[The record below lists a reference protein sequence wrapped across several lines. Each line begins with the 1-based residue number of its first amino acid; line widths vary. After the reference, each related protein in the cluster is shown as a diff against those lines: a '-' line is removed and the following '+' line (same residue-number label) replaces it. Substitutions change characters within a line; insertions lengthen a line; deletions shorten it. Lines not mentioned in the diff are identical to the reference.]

1 MKFKF
6 YLVNLSSSA
15 AASDRTAAL
24 SETSF
29 KKKLDMEMMVSE
41 LSKRF
46 FGEERFGFRDNNFCG
61 CFKPNP
67 VQISLIQGKNHASN
81 RETMVKMTPKVR
93 VKANGILV

>member
-15 AASDRTAAL
+15 AASDLTAAL

-29 KKKLDMEMMVSE
+29 KKKLEIEMMVSE

-46 FGEERFGFRDNNFCG
+46 FGEERIGFRDNNFCG

-67 VQISLIQGKNHASN
+67 AQISLIQSKPCLKQRDFSQ
-81 RETMVKMTPKVR
+81 R